1 MRISKS
7 ASSSLSDT
15 KLITLGKSCKSSYC
29 IFSLTRYAYWA
40 KCSTITF
47 IHLGFFHFCMGA
59 LAFFW
64 SGSWLLLFGFIRN
77 LLNFS
82 EGKAFLVF
90 FFFLQKPWQ
99 YIKFSDEDFSIS
111 LSLNHYLHTHLNI
124 TCLMCIYTYVLYI
137 CKVIE
142 FCPEEVQPLLT

>member
-1 MRISKS
+1 MGKS

-77 LLNFS
+77 LLNFAK
-82 EGKAFLVF
+82 GKNFLVIF
-90 FFFLQKPWQ
+90 CCKNYDNILN
-99 YIKFSDEDFSIS
+99 SAMRIS
-111 LSLNHYLHTHLNI
+111 LSVSKSLSAHTPKYYMSHVHI
-124 TCLMCIYTYVLYI
+124 YI
-137 CKVIE
+137 CTVYM
-142 FCPEEVQPLLT
+142 